1 MRIIAGTLKRRAI
14 KVPKN
19 DRVRPTTDR
28 TREAMFNLIAH
39 RLDLEDIDALDLFA
53 GSGALGF
60 EAISRGARSVV
71 FVERDRDAMRTLRDN
86 ARHFE
91 VEDACS
97 LVQADAGVWL
107 DRFGGPPFDLILA
120 DPPYDYPD
128 LARLPEKVARHL
140 HPEGLFLLEHDRRIS
155 FDGSEGLIQSRVYG
169 RTTVSI
175 FGGPDMDR

>member
-14 KVPKN
+14 AAPKKGP
-19 DRVRPTTDR
+19 VRPTTDR
-28 TREAMFNLIAH
+28 TREAMFNVITN
-39 RLDLEDIDALDLFA
+39 RIDLEDVDVLDLFA

-71 FVERDRDAMRTLRDN
+71 FVERDRSAMRTLLDN
-86 ARHFE
+86 ARHFD

-128 LARLPEKVARHL
+128 MARLPEKVARHL
-140 HPEGLFLLEHDRRIS
+140 HPEGLFLLEHDRRVS
-155 FDGSEGLIQSRVYG
+155 FDGSEHLIQSRAYG
-169 RTTVSI
+169 RTTVSV
-175 FGGPDMDR
+175 FGGRDVEE